1 MSAPTGN
8 ILSVPLKLR
17 ANDVVRHVINVD
29 SRFRDSPNV
38 HSQTDFYFSLLSP
51 VRNVLR
57 IRITSIEL
65 PNNFLFFTEK
75 RGNVSFYLS
84 YDVSGTIYDKEILV
98 PNGNYTTDGPDG
110 DSIVKFLNT
119 TFSSLANGFS
129 LKASFS
135 IINGKIT
142 FVGSGPFQ
150 IDTETGTKDRQSDY
164 GLGYY
169 LGFSRDLH
177 EADVDTSGNYVLIS
191 DGCANFSG
199 DIYAFLYLN
208 DYACVRQTVRSYD
221 SSYIQGRSNPEEF
234 NAMAKIILSSPKNY
248 IVFDDY
254 SNRQIK
260 EVVFPSPV
268 DLTRLRIKLLD
279 AYGEV
284 MELCTTQFSFSMEV
298 LEVKSMTLYNTI
310 RDSLTLEYL

>member
-1 MSAPTGN
+1 MAAPTGN

-17 ANDVVRHVINVD
+17 ANDIVRHIINVD

-38 HSQTDFYFSLLSP
+38 SSQSDFYFSLLSP

-57 IRITSIEL
+57 IRITAVEL
-65 PNNFLFFTEK
+65 PNNFFFFTEK
-75 RGNVSFYLS
+75 RGNVSFRLT
-84 YDVSGTIYDKEILV
+84 YDVSGTINVKDVVL
-98 PNGNYTTDGPDG
+98 PDGNYTTDGPDG
-110 DSIVKFLNT
+110 DSVVSFLNN
-119 TFSSLANGFS
+119 TFSSLNGFT
-129 LKASFS
+129 LKVFFS
-135 IINGKIT
+135 ITNGT
-142 FVGSGPFQ
+142 FRFVGSGPFQ
-150 IDTETGTKDRQSDY
+150 IDTATGTKDRLTDY
-164 GLGYY
+164 GFGYY
-169 LGFSRDLH
+169 MGFTRDIH
-177 EADVDTSGNYVLIS
+177 DAVVDASGTYRMIS
-191 DGCANFSG
+191 DKCANFSG
-199 DIYAFLYLN
+199 DLYAFLYLN

-221 SSYIQGRSNPEEF
+221 SSYTQRSSKPEEF

-254 SNRQIK
+254 ANRQIK

-284 MELCTTQFSFSMEV
+284 MDLYTAQFSFSMEV

>member
-17 ANDVVRHVINVD
+17 ANDVVRHILNID

-38 HSQTDFYFSLLSP
+38 SSQSDFYFTLLSP

-57 IRITSIEL
+57 IRITSVEL
-65 PNNFLFFTEK
+65 PNNFFFFTEK
-75 RGNVSFYLS
+75 RGNVSFRLR
-84 YDVSGTIYDKEILV
+84 YDASGTIVDNDIIL
-98 PNGNYTTDGPDG
+98 PDGNYTTDGPDG
-110 DSIVKFLNT
+110 DSVVSFLNN
-119 TFSSLANGFS
+119 TFSTLVNGFT
-129 LKASFS
+129 LKVSFS
-135 IINGKIT
+135 IVGGTFT
-142 FVGSGPFQ
+142 FVGSGPFM
-150 IDTETGTKDRQSDY
+150 IDTATGTKDRLTDY

-169 LGFSRDLH
+169 LGFSRDKH
-177 EADVDTSGNYVLIS
+177 IADVDTSGNFVLLS

-199 DIYAFLYLN
+199 DLYSFLYLN

-221 SSYIQGRSNPEEF
+221 SSYKQSRSQPEEF

-248 IVFDDY
+248 VVFDDY
-254 SNRQIK
+254 ANRQIK

-268 DLTRLRIKLLD
+268 DLTRLRVKLLD

-284 MELCTTQFSFSMEV
+284 IDLYSSQFSFSMEV